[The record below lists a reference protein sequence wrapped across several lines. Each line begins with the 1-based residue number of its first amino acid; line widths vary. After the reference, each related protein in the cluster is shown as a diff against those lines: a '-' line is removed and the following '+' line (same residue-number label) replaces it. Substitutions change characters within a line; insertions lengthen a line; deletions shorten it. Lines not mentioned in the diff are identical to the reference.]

1 VLFLDIDHFEAYD
14 YACGHQEGDC
24 AFREVALAIVAALR
38 EEDVVSR
45 YGGEEPTS
53 ILDCDSR
60 HARHFHAGA
69 DRHVNLKETRC
80 QTNSTRR

>member
-14 YACGHQEGDC
+14 DACGHQEGDC

-45 YGGEEPTS
+45 YGGEESTN
-53 ILDCDSR
+53 ILGCDSG

-69 DRHVNLKETRC
+69 DRNVDLKETRC
-80 QTNSTRR
+80 QTSSTHR